1 MPVDTPRIRKLLKML
16 IHELEEEFD
25 AELSKRRPDSI
36 KVPARE
42 SASARVRKSLAKKA
56 LNRRVR

>member
-1 MPVDTPRIRKLLKML
+1 MPVDNPRISELLKKL

-25 AELSKRRPDSI
+25 AELSKRLADSR
-36 KVPARE
+36 KVPAGK
-42 SASARVRKSLAKKA
+42 SASARISKSLAKKA

>member
-1 MPVDTPRIRKLLKML
+1 MPVDNPRIRELLKRL

-25 AELSKRRPDSI
+25 AELSKRLADSR
-36 KVPARE
+36 KVSARE